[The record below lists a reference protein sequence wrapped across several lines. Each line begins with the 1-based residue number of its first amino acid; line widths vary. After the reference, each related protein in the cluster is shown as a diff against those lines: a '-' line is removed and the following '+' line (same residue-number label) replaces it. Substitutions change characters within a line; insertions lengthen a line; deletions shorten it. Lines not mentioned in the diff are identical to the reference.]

1 MYSGFVEAF
10 PVKDKSADN
19 ICHLIINE
27 IFPRYGTLLQ
37 LLTDNGTENINR
49 KVSETLKALN
59 ISHVKTSFYHPQ
71 SNGKIERFHRVLADV
86 MSKKLQR
93 DGHYAWDL
101 YLNQT
106 LAARRFSISDA
117 TNQSP
122 FFLLYNRDVVLPL
135 DNILKPRVKYQGED
149 MHQISL
155 EIQHES
161 FMEVHRNLKKAQ
173 KTQAFY
179 TDRKAKPVTLQI
191 GDPVYYKNFN
201 KKNKLD
207 VRWKPYYRIIE
218 KTSEVTFKIKNQLD
232 GTTTKAHAEQ
242 LRLAKIDEWEI
253 PKNDD
258 GHRLRRAR
266 YVVPLE
272 SESDT
277 ENERATS
284 DSNTSQEN
292 PDPLTKL
299 ASKYRNQRTDSSSE
313 SDIPLME
320 LQSRIR
326 KQERRVKR
334 QNDSLASDSETELI
348 TPPEVSENESEN
360 ETKMSIDAL
369 NKIKRP
375 KRRKRSNM
383 EKLNMVNRIF
393 QIVSK
398 L

>member
-19 ICHLIINE
+19 IFHLIINE
-27 IFPRYGTLLQ
+27 IFPRYGAVLQ
-37 LLTDNGTENINR
+37 LLTDNGKENINR
-49 KVSETLKALN
+49 KVQETLKALN

-71 SNGKIERFHRVLADV
+71 SNGKIERFHRVLHDV

-93 DGHYAWDL
+93 DGHYALDL

-106 LAARRFSISDA
+106 LAAIRFSISDA

-135 DNILKPRVKYQGED
+135 DNILKPRRKYQGDD

-161 FMEVHRNLKKAQ
+161 FMEVHRNLKKA
-173 KTQAFY
+173 KRTQAFY
-179 TDRKAKPVTLQI
+179 TDRKAKPVSFQI

-207 VRWKPYYRIIE
+207 VRWRPYFRIIE
-218 KTSEVTFKIKNQLD
+218 KTSDVTFLIKNQLD
-232 GTTTKAHAEQ
+232 VTTTKAHAEQ

-258 GHRLRRAR
+258 GHRLRRTR
-266 YVVPLE
+266 YVVPPE
-272 SESDT
+272 SESET
-277 ENERATS
+277 ENESNTS
-284 DSNTSQEN
+284 DSNLEPEN
-292 PDPLTKL
+292 QDPLTKL
-299 ASKYRNQRTDSSSE
+299 AAKYKNERTDSSSE

-320 LQSRIR
+320 LQRRIR
-326 KQERRVKR
+326 EQKRRVSR
-334 QNDSLASDSETELI
+334 QNKSSDSDSDTELV
-348 TPPEVSENESEN
+348 TSPEVSGNKSDN
-360 ETKMSIDAL
+360 ETKMSVDAL
-369 NKIKRP
+369 SNIKRP
-375 KRRKRSNM
+375 KRRKRSSMKKFNI
-383 EKLNMVNRIF
+383 VNRIL
-393 QIVSK
+393 QTVSR